1 MKKYIHFILSCSLLL
16 SHITQ
21 AQTKAEIKVGAS
33 VETLRLALISGNQK
47 ELEKLV
53 AKKLSYGHAWG
64 YVESKEEFI
73 EKLVSKK
80 SDFVGITLDDQVI
93 SVTLRTAIVRHIF
106 SVETKDNN
114 KPGRVK
120 LKEMLVFSKRNGHW
134 KLLARQAI
142 KAP

>member
-1 MKKYIHFILSCSLLL
+1 MKKYIHFIFSCSLLL

-21 AQTKAEIKVGAS
+21 AQTKAEIKVGAA
-33 VETLRLALISGNQK
+33 VEMLRLALISGNEN
-47 ELEKLV
+47 ELERLL

-64 YVESKEEFI
+64 YVEGKEEFI

-80 SDFVGITLDDQVI
+80 SDFVGITLNDQVI
-93 SVTLRTAIVRHIF
+93 SVTRRTAVVRHIL
-106 SVETKDNN
+106 SAETKDNN
-114 KPGRVK
+114 KAGRLK

-134 KLLARQAI
+134 KLLARQAL